1 MPDDKEERQY
11 LKLAAL
17 LPYDHFRTIESF
29 EMAKAPSEMRVE
41 VGLKPPFMGRLD
53 FLLPWDGALL
63 GYARKTPAMEELCTA
78 MGINS
83 ARAELYLNDWG
94 DKFLA
99 TLDDEPGRKNFS
111 FYVTPG
117 EMKELLEKCCKIP
130 AQCKPRE
137 VNEKKARNA

>member
-1 MPDDKEERQY
+1 MTDDKKERQY

-17 LPYDHFRTIESF
+17 LPYDHFRTVESF
-29 EMAKAPSEMRVE
+29 EMSKAPSEMRVE

-78 MGINS
+78 MGINF

-99 TLDDEPGRKNFS
+99 TLDRRAGAEEFQLLRDSRRDKGAARKMLQD
-111 FYVTPG
+111 PRA
-117 EMKELLEKCCKIP
+117 
-130 AQCKPRE
+130 AQA
-137 VNEKKARNA
+137 ARG